1 VPRSRSLLFSLLLR
15 WGAASLASAAALI
28 ALPSQARAEDPNL
41 RLLPVLAGSAE
52 HATPIDEA
60 KDPELA
66 RHARELGEVLAEA
79 GYDLGFEVL
88 PADKTNPAR
97 SYSDEEL
104 VTRAQHGFLVSPRIE
119 RAGASVRV
127 RLVAVAPRSR
137 VLLVR
142 SDVMTPDLI
151 EVRGVQMLR
160 DLVQAAEGSSQS
172 RAIEPRQGQ
181 PGIESLAP
189 RSSGRAVLALNAAVL
204 GGYVGFSLQR
214 ASGSDDERLIY
225 PLAALGAGIGLGA
238 SLLVAEEWDIG
249 VGDSWYLSA
258 GIWWPTA
265 GSLLLAKSYDVEDE
279 DRYIY
284 GLIGAG
290 AGLAS
295 ATAALALGGNMGEGG
310 ATIAHSGGA
319 FGLGLGGL
327 GELLVRG
334 ETDETPVRGFGYGAI
349 AGVVAGGA
357 LATQVDLSTSRVLLV
372 DLGASLGALG
382 GAALGSPL
390 LLVEEEA
397 NPTRTRLWLSAV
409 GVGTVAGGALA
420 YLVTRDMASETATL
434 PFAPYAGVTPERGGG
449 TRTELGAFGSW

>member
-1 VPRSRSLLFSLLLR
+1 LL
-15 WGAASLASAAALI
+15 SAATALTT
-28 ALPSQARAEDPNL
+28 LPREARAEDPNL
-41 RLLPVLAGSAE
+41 RLLPVLTGSGDAALPVE
-52 HATPIDEA
+52 DTSDA
-60 KDPELA
+60 ELA
-66 RHARELGEVLAEA
+66 RYARQLAEVLAEA

-88 PADKTNPAR
+88 RADKAAVEKGYSEDQLVAR
-97 SYSDEEL
+97 A
-104 VTRAQHGFLVSPRIE
+104 RGGFLVSPRIE

-127 RLVAVAPRSR
+127 RLTAVAPQSR

-142 SDVMTPDLI
+142 SEAMTPDLI

-160 DLVQAAEGSSQS
+160 DLVQAAEHSGPGGPAEQ
-172 RAIEPRQGQ
+172 RPGETN
-181 PGIESLAP
+181 GIEAPAP

-204 GGYVGFSLQR
+204 GGYVGFALQR
-214 ASGSDDERLIY
+214 ASGSDDERLTY

-249 VGDSWYLSA
+249 VGDAWYLSA
-258 GIWWPTA
+258 GIWWPAA
-265 GSLLLAKSYDVEDE
+265 GSLLLAQSYDVEVE

-284 GLIGAG
+284 GMIGAG

-295 ATAALALGGNMGEGG
+295 ATAALALGGSMSEGG

-327 GELLVRG
+327 GELLVQG

-409 GVGTVAGGALA
+409 GVGTLAGGALG
-420 YLVTRDMASETATL
+420 YFLTRDMAADAAVL
-434 PFAPYAGVTPERGGG
+434 PFTPYAGVTPERDGG
-449 TRTELGAFGSW
+449 TRTELGALGSW

>member
-1 VPRSRSLLFSLLLR
+1 LLSLLLR
-15 WGAASLASAAALI
+15 LGVGTLVSAAALTV
-28 ALPSQARAEDPNL
+28 LPNEAHAEDPNL
-41 RLLPVLAGSAE
+41 RLLPVLTGSAE
-52 HATPIDEA
+52 HASPIDEA

-88 PADKTNPAR
+88 PTDKTSPEK
-97 SYSDEEL
+97 SYMDEEL
-104 VTRAQHGFLVSPRIE
+104 VARAQNGFLVSPRIE

-127 RLVAVAPRSR
+127 RLVGVTPRSR

-142 SDVMTPDLI
+142 SEVMTPDLI

-160 DLVQAAEGSSQS
+160 DLVQAVESSSQS
-172 RAIEPRQGQ
+172 GPIEPRQGQ
-181 PGIESLAP
+181 AGGIESLAP

-265 GSLLLAKSYDVEDE
+265 GSLLLAKSYDVEVE

-310 ATIAHSGGA
+310 ATIAHSGGV

-409 GVGTVAGGALA
+409 GVGTVAGGAIA
-420 YLVTRDMASETATL
+420 YVVTRDMASETAAL

>member
-1 VPRSRSLLFSLLLR
+1 VPRARSLICSLLL
-15 WGAASLASAAALI
+15 GLVG
-28 ALPSQARAEDPNL
+28 PSFAFSTSFVAFPREARAEDPNL
-41 RLLPVLAGSAE
+41 RLLSVLTGSAE
-52 HATPIDEA
+52 GAAAPVDEA
-60 KDPELA
+60 KDPELW
-66 RHARELGEVLAEA
+66 RLARELREVLVEA

-88 PADKTNPAR
+88 QDGDVEKG
-97 SYSDEEL
+97 YSDEEL
-104 VTRAQHGFLVSPRIE
+104 LGRAQSGFLVSPRLE
-119 RAGASVRV
+119 RAGANVRV
-127 RLVAVAPRSR
+127 RLVAVTPRSR

-142 SDVMTPDLI
+142 SEVMTPELI
-151 EVRGVQMLR
+151 EVRAVQMLR
-160 DLVQAAEGSSQS
+160 DLVQTAEQSSPS
-172 RAIEPRQGQ
+172 AVEQGQ
-181 PGIESLAP
+181 AVSAEPFTP

-204 GGYVGFSLQR
+204 GGYVGFALQR

-238 SLLVAEEWDIG
+238 SLLVAEEWDIS
-249 VGDSWYLSA
+249 VGDAWYLSA
-258 GIWWPTA
+258 GTWWPAA
-265 GSLLLAKSYDVEDE
+265 GSLLLAQSYDVDDE

-284 GLIGAG
+284 GMLGAG

-295 ATAALALGGNMGEGG
+295 ATAAIALGGSVSEGG

-319 FGLGLGGL
+319 FGLGFGGL

-334 ETDETPVRGFGYGAI
+334 DTDETPVRGFGYGAI
-349 AGVVAGGA
+349 AGVIVGGA

-390 LLVEEEA
+390 LLVEDEA

-409 GVGTVAGGALA
+409 GVGTLAGGALT
-420 YLVTRDMASETATL
+420 YLLTRDMTPDTSL
-434 PFAPYAGVTPERGGG
+434 GFVPYAGVTPEPSGG